1 MKFPGRRSLKKLMP
15 RTIFGRSLLI
25 LILPVI
31 ILQAIT
37 TYIFFDRHWEK
48 MTSRLAFAVSGEIAI
63 IAEVLEGDAG
73 GDQFP
78 ALARYTS
85 QHLDFLISYLPD
97 ETLEEKERTARP
109 SDWRKKLM
117 VDTLAAEMGTKVRR
131 PFTINVDDGEKWV
144 DVKVELDDGKGVL
157 MVSLPQRRLFSSSSY
172 IVILWMIGSS
182 IILLAIAILFM
193 RNQIRPIR
201 RLAVVAERFGRGLDV
216 PSSFKPEGAREVRQ
230 AAQAFL
236 DMHERVRRQI
246 TQRAAMLAGV
256 SHDLRTPLT
265 RMRLQ
270 VAMLPEG
277 PDVEAL
283 KQDIVD
289 MEKMINAYL
298 EFARGEE
305 GEQVVRT
312 DLRSLIERVVSGM
325 EREGADITLSMTE
338 NYSLQLRPMAF
349 ERALT
354 NILTNARKYA
364 PHSWVTVQM
373 DEDEEYIEI
382 LIDDDGLGIPEDQF
396 EEVFKPFVRVDTSRN
411 PSTGGVGLGLPIAR
425 EVVHAHGG
433 KIWLEKSP
441 RGGVRAVIHLPY

>member
-1 MKFPGRRSLKKLMP
+1 MKFPGRQSFKKLMP

-31 ILQAIT
+31 FLQAIT

-63 IAEVLEGDAG
+63 IAEVLESENGA
-73 GDQFP
+73 DQFS
-78 ALARYTS
+78 ALSRYTA
-85 QHLDFLISYLPD
+85 QHLDFLISYLPAENID
-97 ETLEEKERTARP
+97 NDKNHTHPA
-109 SDWRKKLM
+109 DWRKKMM
-117 VDTLAAEMGTKVRR
+117 VDALSSEMAAKVRR
-131 PFTINVDDGEKWV
+131 PFTIKVEDEEKWV
-144 DVKVELDDGKGVL
+144 DVKVQLDNGVL
-157 MVSLPQRRLFSSSSY
+157 MISLPQRRLFSSSSY

-182 IILLAIAILFM
+182 IILLTIAILFM

-201 RLAVVAERFGRGLDV
+201 RLAVVAERLGRGLDV

-230 AAQAFL
+230 ASQAFL
-236 DMHERVRRQI
+236 DMHERVKRQI

-277 PDVEAL
+277 ADADAL
-283 KQDIVD
+283 KQDILD
-289 MEKMINAYL
+289 MERMINAYL
-298 EFARGEE
+298 EFAKGEE
-305 GEQVVRT
+305 GEQIVRT
-312 DLRSLIERVVSGM
+312 DLKNLIERVVTGM
-325 EREGADITLSMTE
+325 AREDARISFHMDDNI
-338 NYSLQLRPMAF
+338 SLQLKPMAF

-364 PHSWVTVQM
+364 SQSWLSVRHVD
-373 DEDEEYIEI
+373 DESYVEI
-382 LIDDDGLGIPEDQF
+382 VVDDDGMGIPEDQL
-396 EEVFKPFVRVDTSRN
+396 EEVFKPFVRVDPSRN

-425 EVVHAHGG
+425 EVIHAHGG

-441 RGGVRAVIHLPY
+441 QGGLRAVMRLPA